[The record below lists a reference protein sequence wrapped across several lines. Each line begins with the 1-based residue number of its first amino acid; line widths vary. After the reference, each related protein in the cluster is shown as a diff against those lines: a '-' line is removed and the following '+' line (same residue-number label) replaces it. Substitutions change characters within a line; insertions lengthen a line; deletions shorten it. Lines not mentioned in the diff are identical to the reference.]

1 MRGSFIINSKEE
13 GKQIFLELSS
23 DLDIKEIVNHFNS
36 FLKQLGYKLPGY
48 IDIVYYDD
56 LK

>member
-13 GKQIFLELSS
+13 GKEICLELPS
-23 DLDIKEIVNHFNS
+23 DVDIKELVNHFNS
-36 FLKQLGYKLPGY
+36 FLNQLGYKLPGY